1 MEAAG
6 EPGPEEREGSGD
18 NEVPESEP
26 DALSAGSGEPEGPAE
41 PPEPEGTA
49 PAAGEE
55 ESGAEEADGGGEPEP
70 AARGEAQEAEER
82 ERAALLAEHRALEA
96 ERQRLHQADSR
107 LQLLLGEALRPQ
119 RGERRADEA
128 GGQQLFA
135 QRLRELRE
143 LWRRRELDAASWRR
157 RVDARRRDRAESEAR
172 AGAAWAAFQARKKA
186 VAVQTLA
193 RRRGGREAALRAVG
207 DIQAREQDKESAV
220 REARLE
226 NIKVKLEVRNLE
238 SALRTHGE
246 TLKGRHLAELNH
258 MKKENQK
265 LNEKL
270 DGLNDEVLKLKK
282 KVADAE
288 RILGRVREK
297 LQFVEAEN
305 RGRKAELRD
314 IMSVLLQKRDALSK
328 TKQARD
334 RLRARNVKLQQQR
347 GLLGEEVLLRDFE
360 EKVNAMELLQRQLEA
375 LKHHHAGLILKQR
388 EIQKKMREANS
399 FLP

>member
-6 EPGPEEREGSGD
+6 EAVGEELERSGD

-26 DALSAGSGEPEGPAE
+26 GALSAGSEEPEGPAE
-41 PPEPEGTA
+41 PPEPAEPEGTV
-49 PAAGEE
+49 PGAGEE
-55 ESGAEEADGGGEPEP
+55 ESGAEDTAPGGDPEP
-70 AARGEAQEAEER
+70 AARGEAEETEER
-82 ERAALLAEHRALEA
+82 EREALLAEYRALEA
-96 ERQRLHQADSR
+96 ERQRLHQADGR

-119 RGERRADEA
+119 RVERRADEA
-128 GGQQLFA
+128 GGQQLFGE
-135 QRLRELRE
+135 RLRELRE
-143 LWRRRELDAASWRR
+143 LWRRREREAATWQQ
-157 RVDARRRDRAESEAR
+157 RVDARRRDRTESEAR

-186 VAVQTLA
+186 VAVQTLG
-193 RRRGGREAALRAVG
+193 RRRGGREAALRVVG
-207 DIQAREQDKESAV
+207 DIQAREQDKEISV

-226 NIKVKLEVRNLE
+226 NIKVKLEVQNLE
-238 SALRTHGE
+238 SVLRAHGE

-282 KVADAE
+282 K
-288 RILGRVREK
+288 
-297 LQFVEAEN
+297 
-305 RGRKAELRD
+305 
-314 IMSVLLQKRDALSK
+314 KRDALTK

-334 RLRARNVKLQQQR
+334 RLRAHNVKLQQQR
-347 GLLGEEVLLRDFE
+347 GLLGEEMLLRDFE
-360 EKVNAMELLQRQLEA
+360 EKVNAMELLHQQLEA

-388 EIQKKMREANS
+388 EIQKKMSEANS

>member
-1 MEAAG
+1 MEAAE
-6 EPGPEEREGSGD
+6 EPGAEEREGSGD
-18 NEVPESEP
+18 NDVPES
-26 DALSAGSGEPEGPAE
+26 DALSAGSEESEGPAE

-49 PAAGEE
+49 PGTGEE
-55 ESGAEEADGGGEPEP
+55 ESGAEESNAGGEPEP
-70 AARGEAQEAEER
+70 TAGGEAQEAEET
-82 ERAALLAEHRALEA
+82 ERAALLAEYRALEA
-96 ERQRLHQADSR
+96 ERQRLHQADGR
-107 LQLLLGEALRPQ
+107 LQLLLGDALRPQ

-128 GGQQLFA
+128 GGQELFA
-135 QRLRELRE
+135 RRLRELQE
-143 LWRRRELDAASWRR
+143 LWRRREREAESWQR

-172 AGAAWAAFQARKKA
+172 ASAAWAAFQARKKA
-186 VAVQTLA
+186 VAVQTLS

-207 DIQAREQDKESAV
+207 DIQAREQDKEISV

-238 SALRTHGE
+238 SVLRAHGE
-246 TLKGRHLAELNH
+246 TLKGRHFAEISH

-282 KVADAE
+282 KVANAE
-288 RILGRVREK
+288 RILGHVREK

-314 IMSVLLQKRDALSK
+314 VMSILLQKRDALSK
-328 TKQARD
+328 SKQVRD

-347 GLLGEEVLLRDFE
+347 GLLGEEMLLRDFE
-360 EKVNAMELLQRQLEA
+360 EKVNAVELLQQQLQV
-375 LKHHHAGLILKQR
+375 LKRHHAELILKQR
-388 EIQKKMREANS
+388 EIQEKMREANS